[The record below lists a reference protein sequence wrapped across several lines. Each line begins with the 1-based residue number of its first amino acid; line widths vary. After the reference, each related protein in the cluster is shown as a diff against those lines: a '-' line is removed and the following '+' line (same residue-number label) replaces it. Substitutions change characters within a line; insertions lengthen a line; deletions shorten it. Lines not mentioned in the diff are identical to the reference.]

1 MMTPLRAFARSR
13 ASADLPLAVGPA
25 IRMAR
30 LFNACVPLP
39 SKELSMSLVATL
51 VSTPTAPAVDQDLLQ
66 RATDVLGAAEAPS
79 VLSPGVAADIRF
91 SGPDARA
98 AEKELRDVIGQDR
111 VDVFVQPDGDRRKR
125 LLIADMDST
134 MIRQECIDELAA
146 ELGLKDRIS
155 DITERAMRGEIDFEP
170 ALQERVGLLAGLPV
184 SAIDTVLSRRIQL
197 MPGGRTL
204 VQTMKAN
211 GAYCALVSG
220 GFTHFTKAVANMIG
234 FDENQANTLL
244 EADGKLTGK
253 VGQPILGREAK
264 RARLEYL
271 VAEKGIALEDTL
283 AVGDGAND
291 LAMIERAG
299 TGVAYRAKPAVA
311 EAADFRVDHGDLT
324 ALLYL
329 QGYAESDFVL
339 S

>member
-1 MMTPLRAFARSR
+1 
-13 ASADLPLAVGPA
+13 
-25 IRMAR
+25 
-30 LFNACVPLP
+30 
-39 SKELSMSLVATL
+39 
-51 VSTPTAPAVDQDLLQ
+51 VSTPTAPAVDQDLVR
-66 RATDVLGAAEAPS
+66 RASEALGQTAAET
-79 VLSPGVAADIRF
+79 VLSPGVAADIHF
-91 SGPDARA
+91 EAPDEATA
-98 AEKELRDVIGQDR
+98 AVADRLRDVVGTAP
-111 VDVFVQPDGDRRKR
+111 VDVFVQPERDRRKR

-146 ELGLKDRIS
+146 ELGLKEKIAG
-155 DITERAMRGEIDFEP
+155 ITERAMRGEIEFEP
-170 ALQERVGLLAGLPV
+170 ALRERVGLLAGLPV
-184 SAIDTVLSRRIQL
+184 SAIDTVLSNRIVL

-220 GFTHFTKAVANMIG
+220 GFTHFTKSVSAMIG

-244 EADGKLTGK
+244 EQDGKLTGK
-253 VGQPILGREAK
+253 VAEPILGRDAK
-264 RARLEYL
+264 RERLEEL
-271 VAEKGIALEDTL
+271 VAEQAIEFTETL

-299 TGVAYRAKPAVA
+299 AGVAYRAKPAVA
-311 EAADFRVDHGDLT
+311 EIADFRVDHGDLT

-329 QGYAESDFVL
+329 QGYSEKDFVL